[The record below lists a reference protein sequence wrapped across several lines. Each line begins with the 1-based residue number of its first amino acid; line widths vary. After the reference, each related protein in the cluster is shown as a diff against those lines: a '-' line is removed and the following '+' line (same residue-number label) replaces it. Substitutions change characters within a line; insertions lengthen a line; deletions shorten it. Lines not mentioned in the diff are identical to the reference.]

1 MHPHLREIKR
11 IPSGD
16 PVVISAGCQFRV
28 NTWEKSDWIVLHH
41 EGIILTMSLAR
52 KPKKIIESLVG
63 VVECI
68 GYIGTDGITLTGI
81 RCVAPLGV
89 SYYDIVFSPTASL

>member
-1 MHPHLREIKR
+1 MYPHLREIKR

-16 PVVISAGCQFRV
+16 PVVISSARQFRV
-28 NTWEKSDWIVLHH
+28 NTWENADWIVLRHD
-41 EGIILTMSLAR
+41 GIILKMSLAR
-52 KPKKIIESLVG
+52 KPKKTIESLVG

-81 RCVAPLGV
+81 RCGTALGV
-89 SYYDIVFSPTASL
+89 SYYDVVFSPAASL